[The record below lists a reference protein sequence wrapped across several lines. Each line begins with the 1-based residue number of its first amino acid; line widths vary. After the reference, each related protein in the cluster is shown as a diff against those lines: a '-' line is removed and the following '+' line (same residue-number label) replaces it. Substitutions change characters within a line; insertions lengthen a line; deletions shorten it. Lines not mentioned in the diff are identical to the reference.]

1 MAQKTDPG
9 VKMGVFKDGKF
20 SYAKVN
26 VLEGHFEGQQ
36 FKFQGQ
42 IA

>member
-1 MAQKTDPG
+1 MAQKTDPA
-9 VKMGVFKDGKF
+9 VKMGFYKDGGF
-20 SYAKVN
+20 NNAKVN

-36 FKFQGQ
+36 VKFQGQ